1 MNRIV
6 FVVFFSFILM
16 LLGCSPNNN
25 HEMMKKYS
33 IDDFGCSVSIQP
45 CQQTLS
51 DLYKIAL
58 LSAEEKFIAET
69 PVVLLLTA
77 DPINDEKKLT
87 AVHSIPSIINM
98 TGWMTGKNMYM
109 GKIPVIF
116 SKETLNKREV
126 WRAETMVGLC
136 AEAQMHWQL
145 ALTITLDDGT
155 EKVLMYEVVS
165 YRN

>member
-25 HEMMKKYS
+25 QEAVKKYAIS
-33 IDDFGCSVSIQP
+33 DFGCSVSIQP
-45 CQQTLS
+45 CKQTVS

-58 LSAEEKFIAET
+58 LSAQEKFIAET
-69 PVVLLLTA
+69 PFVLLLTA
-77 DPINDEKKLT
+77 DLINDAKKLT
-87 AVHSIPSIINM
+87 TVHSIANIINI

-109 GKIPVIF
+109 GKIPVNF
-116 SKETLNKREV
+116 SKETLSNRVV
-126 WRAETMVGLC
+126 WRADAMVGLC
-136 AEAQMHWQL
+136 TEAQMHWQL
-145 ALTITLDDGT
+145 ALTITLSDGT
-155 EKVLMYEVVS
+155 EKVLLYELVS